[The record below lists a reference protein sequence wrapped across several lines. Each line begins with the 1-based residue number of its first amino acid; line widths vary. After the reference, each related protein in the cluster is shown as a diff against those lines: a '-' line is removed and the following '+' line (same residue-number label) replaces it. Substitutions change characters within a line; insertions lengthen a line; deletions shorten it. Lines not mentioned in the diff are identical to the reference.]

1 MSATVNMT
9 VAGVF
14 PSAAEAR
21 RAVEELK
28 LAGFRDEEIGLV
40 AGREDPAGGTVSS
53 GPSGVTVGTGAGA
66 GMLAG
71 AALGGLAGGPVGLI
85 AAGVAGGLLGAFID
99 LGIPEDNAAFYKDE
113 HEAGRTVVLVRS
125 PHADEAGELLRRHGA
140 REVRLTAASAG
151 EGA

>member
-1 MSATVNMT
+1 MSATMNMT

-14 PSAAEAR
+14 PTATDASK
-21 RAVEELK
+21 AVEEMK
-28 LAGFRDEEIGLV
+28 LAGFRDQEIGVV
-40 AGREDPAGGTVSS
+40 AGRADAEGGTVSS

-71 AALGGLAGGPVGLI
+71 AALGGLAGGPVGAL

-125 PHADEAGELLRRHGA
+125 PHADQAAELLRRLGA
-140 REVRLTAASAG
+140 RDVRLTGASAG